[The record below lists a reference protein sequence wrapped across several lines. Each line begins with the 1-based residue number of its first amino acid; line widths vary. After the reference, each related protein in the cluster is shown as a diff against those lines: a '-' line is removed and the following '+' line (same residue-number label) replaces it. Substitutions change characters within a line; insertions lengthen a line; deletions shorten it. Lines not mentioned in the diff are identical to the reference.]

1 MTREELIMKCDYER
15 LCVYG
20 VNIGESTVSLLL
32 SGTPSISNGSK
43 LVFRF
48 KEGIEFPKENYNTAV
63 SIIVNGTAY
72 PLWNRFGNPMVVGD
86 LRKSV
91 CSNSFCPRVNYL
103 TYFGETTPHF
113 IVHNMPAVTCS
124 YYAC

>member
-1 MTREELIMKCDYER
+1 MKCDYER
-15 LCVYG
+15 LCVKSIN
-20 VNIGESTVSLLL
+20 VGETTVSLVL
-32 SGTPSISNGSK
+32 SGNATTENGSK

-48 KEGIEFPKENYNTAV
+48 CEGIEFPKANYNTPV
-63 SIIVNGTAY
+63 SILVNNVAY
-72 PLWNRFGNPMVVGD
+72 PLWNRYGNPMVVGD

-103 TYFGETTPHF
+103 SYFGESTPHF
-113 IVHNMPAVTCS
+113 IVHNMPSVSCS